1 MLLDTFLGTRYPLM
15 QGGMAQIATG
25 RFAAAVSNAGA
36 LGIIAAGGKTSEQLA
51 DEIDTTRALT
61 SGPFGVN
68 IMLMAPNASEIA
80 ALLTEK
86 RVPIITTGA
95 GNPSAYIEA
104 WKNAGS
110 KVIPV
115 VPSVAFALQMEKYGA
130 DAVIAEGTE
139 SGGHVGELTTM
150 AFVPQVVD
158 AMSIPVIAAGG
169 VASGRQLCAVFAL
182 GAIGA
187 QLGTALL
194 VSEECPIHENYKK
207 MVLDARDTA
216 TIVTGRSQGA
226 PVRVLKNKMA
236 REYVKLEKEDTDREI
251 LESLT
256 LGSLRRAVFDGDRDK
271 GSFMSGQVAG
281 QMRCIEPLAAIF
293 ERIMEEYE
301 QTRAR
306 LPHLTPALYVD

>member
-1 MLLDTFLGTRYPLM
+1 
-15 QGGMAQIATG
+15 MAQIATG

-51 DEIDTTRALT
+51 EEIDIARSLT
-61 SGPFGVN
+61 NAPFGVN

-80 ALLTEK
+80 ELLTER
-86 RVPIITTGA
+86 RVPVITTGA
-95 GNPSAYIEA
+95 GNPSTYIEA
-104 WKNAGS
+104 WKSAGS

-115 VPSVAFALQMEKYGA
+115 VPSVAFARQMERGGA

-150 AFVPQVVD
+150 ALVPQVVD
-158 AMSIPVIAAGG
+158 AVSVPVIAAGG

-187 QLGTALL
+187 QMGTALL
-194 VSEECPIHENYKK
+194 VSEECPIHENYKR

-236 REYVKLEKEDTDREI
+236 REYVKLEREDTDREV
-251 LESLT
+251 LESMT
-256 LGSLRRAVFDGDRDK
+256 LGSLRRAVFDGDKDK

-281 QMRCIEPLAAIF
+281 QMTSIETLDAIF
-293 ERIMEEYE
+293 GRIMDEYRQTVEE
-301 QTRAR
+301 
-306 LPHLTPALYVD
+306 LPLFE